1 MAGELAVRFLLGGA
15 MVSIFAVCGE
25 VFRPKTFGGLFGAAP
40 SVALVALILGLA
52 QHGQAFAVR
61 EAHSMALGAIAMVVY
76 CAVCVRLTQRRSPK
90 LWLDTVLAWAA
101 WLGPALGL
109 WWGVTGGAG

>member
-15 MVSIFAVCGE
+15 LVSIFAVCGE

-40 SVALVALILGLA
+40 SVALVALIIGLA
-52 QHGQAFAVR
+52 RQGEAFATQ
-61 EAHSMALGAIAMVVY
+61 EARSMALGAVAMVLY

-101 WLGPALGL
+101 WLVPALGL
-109 WWGVTGGAG
+109 WWGTTGGAW